1 MERAIFLSDLK
12 LIVDSVLR
20 HWDGSLLES
29 LLLDG
34 AFARDRVLLSRA
46 PDAEA
51 SSTRARKLPYM
62 DRPAS
67 AEQSAATL

>member
-1 MERAIFLSDLK
+1 MERATFLSDLK

-20 HWDGSLLES
+20 RWDGSLMER

-34 AFARDRVLLSRA
+34 AFAQDRVLHSRA

-51 SSTRARKLPYM
+51 SSARARKLPYM

-67 AEQSAATL
+67 AEQGAVTL